1 MTFVPPTV
9 AAAPDSDEALMLRY
23 AAGEVAAFDQL
34 YGRHEMRV
42 WRYLL
47 RSVRVQAVADELLQ
61 DVWFAV
67 ARQGPGYQVSARFTT
82 WVFTIAHNRLVDH
95 FRSAKNHPGLH
106 GSGSRPGHSD
116 EDEGGAVEDTLA
128 ADSGFGPLRQLQ
140 SREQAAALLAAVEQ
154 LAPEQREAFLLQAE
168 AGMNVQD
175 IARTTGVS
183 FETAKSR
190 LRYAR
195 SKLRQQLMEFA

>member
-1 MTFVPPTV
+1 
-9 AAAPDSDEALMLRY
+9 MLRY
-23 AAGEVAAFDQL
+23 AAGDVAAFDLL
-34 YGRHEMRV
+34 YGRHELRV
-42 WRYLL
+42 WRYLF
-47 RSVRVQAVADELLQ
+47 RSVKVQAMADDMLQ

-67 ARQGPGYQVSARFTT
+67 ARQASGYQVSARFTT

-95 FRSAKNHPGLH
+95 FRSAKNHLSLHCH
-106 GSGSRPGHSD
+106 GSSGD
-116 EDEGGAVEDTLA
+116 EDDNAALEDTLA
-128 ADSGFGPLRQLQ
+128 ADSGFGPMRQLE
-140 SREQAAALLAAVEQ
+140 SREQAAALIAAVEQ

-168 AGMNVQD
+168 AGMNVQE

-195 SKLRQQLMEFA
+195 SKLRQQLLEFA